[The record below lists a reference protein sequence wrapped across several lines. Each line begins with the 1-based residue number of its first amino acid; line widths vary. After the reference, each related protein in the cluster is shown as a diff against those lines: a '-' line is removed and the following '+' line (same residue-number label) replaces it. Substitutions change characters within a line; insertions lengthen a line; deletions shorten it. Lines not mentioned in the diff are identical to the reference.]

1 MVLAKDTVAEY
12 LWARHLFDVPPG
24 AEYTVDALG
33 GGFLNTVLRVRC
45 GGKSIVVKQAMDALR
60 LFPDLK
66 VTTDRIVFEQKALAR
81 LNRLFPE
88 GTLPPVLHFDD
99 ENHLLVM
106 GDLGEGPL
114 LEEQL
119 IKGQID
125 PSVAERLGQFL
136 ARQHSQTLDDPELR
150 QAFQNEAMQQLRL
163 QYCFYF
169 VPQPALLDVAKRLGR
184 LFTEEKRVLLHG
196 DFWTGSVMT
205 DGQNIRVF
213 DFEFTYYGHPAQD
226 IGFMMAHYLL
236 HAYNTPALAKA
247 AHEAVRRLWKTYVD
261 GMAGL
266 LPGDTERSALQQMGI
281 EMLFRIDGINRVKYI
296 TDESVKSRL
305 RLAAKR
311 FLLDDR
317 LRVSDLPGITPDG

>member
-1 MVLAKDTVAEY
+1 MVLAKDNVAEY
-12 LWARHLFDVPPG
+12 LRARHLLDIPTG

-45 GGKSIVVKQAMDALR
+45 KGKSVVVKQAMDALR

-66 VTTDRIVFEQKALAR
+66 VTTDRIVFEHRALTT

-88 GTLPPVLHFDD
+88 GILPPVLHFDD

-114 LEEQL
+114 LEETL

-125 PSVAERLGQFL
+125 PAVAERLGHYL
-136 ARQHSQTLDDPELR
+136 ARQHSQTMDDPELR

-169 VPQPALLDVAKRLGR
+169 VAQPALLEVARCLGR
-184 LFTEEKRVLLHG
+184 LFTDEKRVLLHG
-196 DFWTGSVMT
+196 DFWTASVMA
-205 DGQNIRVF
+205 DGQNIRIF
-213 DFEFTYYGHPAQD
+213 DLEFTYYGHPAQD

-247 AHEAVRRLWKTYVD
+247 AHEAVRCLWKAYVD

-266 LPGDTERSALQQMGI
+266 LPGDTERAALQQLGI

-317 LRVSDLPGITPDG
+317 LMVSDLPGITPEG